1 MGPGPQPLSP
11 LACGLFAEESIKGL
25 TRRAEREYRQHWI
38 RLGVCLTHHNLLCTM
53 GRDGLLIKSSAF
65 LLLLFFLPEDASPA
79 TEPQY
84 MVLLPFL
91 IHTDSPEKVCV
102 QLTHLNES
110 VTLSTT
116 LEYQGEN
123 RSLIDDVVSEK
134 DVFTCIPFSLP
145 KSSSWSSVAFLTV
158 TVKGATL
165 QFRSRK
171 SMLVKNYDS
180 LVFIQTDKPVYKPG
194 QTVLFRIVSLD
205 KDFRP
210 LNETFPLVYIED
222 PKQNRLY
229 QWTKAELNMGLIEL
243 VFSLTSEPI
252 QGTYRVVVQ
261 KASGKTVQH
270 PFSVEEYVLPKFEVT
285 VKMPKVITILDER
298 LKVTVCG
305 LYTFGKPV
313 PGLVSFRVCRKFK
326 QPAATCYGEEA
337 KAVCDEFSEQT
348 DNYGC
353 ISEMV
358 KTKLFQLKR
367 NGYEN
372 KLHVEAK
379 IKEEETGVE
388 LTGTSFSEITT
399 TITKI
404 TFENSDTHYKPGI
417 PFFGQV
423 KLVDA
428 SGAPIA
434 NELVRIS
441 LQGAEG
447 GNYTTDEEGK
457 AQFTLNTSKLN
468 LDSVGIRATHKTQP
482 YCYDH
487 SWVVPYYEDGYLQL
501 KRFYSPSNS
510 YLKIEPNS
518 KTLSCGSSTEVRVH
532 YVITPEAIGEQKKIV
547 FHYLVMAKGIIKQ
560 EGTHILDLD
569 QENAS
574 GIFLLQLPVQA
585 DIAPVA
591 QMFVYTTSPSRELI
605 ADSTKFN
612 VEKCFRNK
620 VDLSFSSS
628 EGLPSSD
635 AHLLFRAS
643 PNSLCALRAVDKS
656 VLLMKP
662 EADLSASS
670 VYSLLP
676 VTELHDY
683 RHGSDVLLEDPLEDC
698 VPVKKIVLDGITYS
712 PVVEMSEDTYSILKG
727 MGLKVFTNTRV
738 RKPWYC
744 STESYMP
751 AGLGLGAPSVMSGA
765 PMHAMRISGS
775 RADRLNP
782 TSATPELLTETVR
795 KYFPE
800 TWIWILV
807 PISSEGNA
815 DLGVPIPDTITEWKA
830 NAFCTSADTGFGLS
844 PTVTLRAFQP
854 FFVELT
860 MPYSVVRGESFTLKA
875 TVFNYLTT
883 CIRVSVTLAQ
893 STHFL
898 ATLVEKEEESY
909 CLCENGR
916 KTVAWL
922 VTPKS
927 LGQVEFSVSTEA
939 LQNKQPCGNT
949 IVETPEKGRKDTV
962 IRQLLVEPEG
972 VEKEM
977 AHNSVLC
984 VKGVPV
990 KEEFFLLLPSNVVQD
1005 SGRAYFSVLGDIMG
1019 TAMQNLHQLLQMP
1032 FGCGEQN
1039 MVLFAPNIYVLDYLN
1054 KTGQL
1059 SEEVKSKATGYLV
1072 SGYQRQLNYK
1082 HPDGSYSTFG
1092 PRYGQP
1098 GNTWLTA
1105 FVLKSFAQARPH
1117 IFIDEK
1123 HIQDAL
1129 VWLSYK
1135 QKENG
1140 CFRSSGTL
1148 LNNAMKGGVDNE
1160 VSLTAYITIALLEI
1174 PLPVTHSVVRNALFC
1189 LEMAAGE
1196 KENHVY
1202 TKALMAYAF
1211 ALAGREEK
1219 RKALLASLE
1228 REAVKKDGSVHWQ
1241 RPGKEPEVAL
1251 PHYRSRAPSAEVE
1264 MTSYVLLAH
1273 LTTQPAP
1280 SQEEL
1285 SFAALIAKW
1294 ISAQQNPNGGFSSTQ
1309 DTVVAL
1315 QALSLYGAVTYA
1327 KSGAASKVTLRSGG
1341 DFQQDFQVDPSNRL
1355 LLQRVPLPRV
1365 PGEYSTEV
1373 SGEGCVYVQTSLRY
1387 NVQPAQE
1394 DAPFMLHVYTVPETC
1409 ADSRAHKVFDIG
1421 INVSYTGERNG
1432 SNMVIVDVKML
1443 SGFIPVKSS
1452 VRKLGGH
1459 PLIERTEISTNHVLV
1474 YVEKLSSETLSF
1486 SFTVEQDIPVQGLK
1500 PAQVKVYDYY
1510 ETDEFATQEYS
1521 APCDTAGTEQ
1531 GNA

>member
-1 MGPGPQPLSP
+1 MG
-11 LACGLFAEESIKGL
+11 K
-25 TRRAEREYRQHWI
+25 
-38 RLGVCLTHHNLLCTM
+38 
-53 GRDGLLIKSSAF
+53 DGLLRKPNIF
-65 LLLLFFLPEDASPA
+65 LLLLFFLPGDTSP
-79 TEPQY
+79 TIEPQY

-102 QLTHLNES
+102 QLTSLNES
-110 VTLSTT
+110 VTLSAT
-116 LEYQGEN
+116 LEYEREN

-145 KSSSWSSVAFLTV
+145 KSNSQSSVTFITV

-171 SMLVKNYDS
+171 SVLVKNSES
-180 LVFIQTDKPVYKPG
+180 LVFVQTDKPIYKPG

-210 LNETFPLVYIED
+210 LDEVFPLVYIED
-222 PKQNRLY
+222 PKKNRLY
-229 QWTKAELNMGLIEL
+229 QWTKAELKQGLIQL
-243 VFSLTSEPI
+243 FFNLTSEPM
-252 QGTYRVVVQ
+252 QGTYTVVAQ
-261 KASGKTVQH
+261 KASGKTIQH

-285 VKMPKVITILDER
+285 VKMPKTITILDEK

-313 PGLVSFRVCRKFK
+313 PGLVSFRVCRKFEH
-326 QPAATCYGEEA
+326 AATTCYGEEA
-337 KAVCDEFSEQT
+337 KAVCDEFSGQT

-367 NGYEN
+367 SGYKN

-399 TITKI
+399 TISKI
-404 TFENSDTHYKPGI
+404 TFENSDSHYKPGI

-423 KLVDA
+423 KLVDG

-434 NELVRIS
+434 NEIVRIS
-441 LQGAEG
+441 FQGGQET
-447 GNYTTDEEGK
+447 NYTTNEKGR
-457 AQFTLNTSKLN
+457 ARFALNTSMLS
-468 LDSVGIRATHKTQP
+468 LDSVGIRATHKVHP
-482 YCYDH
+482 YCYDR
-487 SWVVPYYEDGYLQL
+487 SWVVPYYEEGYLPL

-510 YLKIEPNS
+510 FLKIEPKS
-518 KTLSCGSSTEVRVH
+518 ETLGCGSSTEVRVH
-532 YVITPEAIGEQKKIV
+532 YILTPEAIGEQKKIV
-547 FHYLVMAKGIIKQ
+547 FYYLVMAKGIIKQ
-560 EGTHILDLD
+560 AGTHILDLD
-569 QENAS
+569 QESAN
-574 GIFLLQLPVQA
+574 GIFLLQLPIQA

-591 QMFVYTTSPSRELI
+591 QMLVYTTSPSREVI

-612 VEKCFRNK
+612 IEKCFINK
-620 VDLSFSSS
+620 VDLSFSPS
-628 EGLPSSD
+628 ESLPSSG

-643 PNSLCALRAVDKS
+643 PNSLCAVRAVDKS

-662 EADLSASS
+662 EADLSPNS

-676 VTELHDY
+676 VKELHDY
-683 RHGSDVLLEDPLEDC
+683 HYGPEMLLEEPLENC
-698 VPVKKIVLDGITYS
+698 VPLKKIILNGITYS
-712 PVVEMSEDTYSILKG
+712 PVVEMNEDDTYSILKSV
-727 MGLKVFTNTRV
+727 LIDSSSFTYGQNQMKWMT
-738 RKPWYC
+738 KF
-744 STESYMP
+744 
-751 AGLGLGAPSVMSGA
+751 SVTS
-765 PMHAMRISGS
+765 IQ
-775 RADRLNP
+775 ADRLYA
-782 TSATPELLTETVR
+782 TSSTPEELTETVR

-800 TWIWILV
+800 TWIWSLLS
-807 PISSEGNA
+807 ISSEGNA
-815 DLGVPIPDTITEWKA
+815 NLDVTIPDTITEWKA

-844 PTVTLRAFQP
+844 PTVSLRAFQP

-875 TVFNYLTT
+875 TVFNYLTA

-893 STHFL
+893 SAHFL
-898 ATLVEKEEESY
+898 ASPVEKEEESH

-916 KTVAWL
+916 KTMAWL

-939 LQNKQPCGNT
+939 LQNQQPCGNA

-972 VEKEM
+972 IEKET
-977 AHNSVLC
+977 AQNSVLC
-984 VKGVPV
+984 VK
-990 KEEFFLLLPSNVVQD
+990 
-1005 SGRAYFSVLGDIMG
+1005 GDIMG

-1059 SEEVKSKATGYLV
+1059 SEDVKSKAIGYLV

-1189 LEMAAGE
+1189 LEMSADE

-1211 ALAGREEK
+1211 ALAGKEEK
-1219 RKALLASLE
+1219 RKALLGSLE
-1228 REAVKKDGSVHWQ
+1228 KEAVKKDGSVHWQ
-1241 RPGKEPEVAL
+1241 RPGKEPEVDL
-1251 PHYRSRAPSAEVE
+1251 PYYRYRAPSAEVE
-1264 MTSYVLLAH
+1264 MTAYVLLAH
-1273 LTTQPAP
+1273 LSTHPAP

-1285 SFAALIAKW
+1285 SFASLIAKW
-1294 ISAQQNPNGGFSSTQ
+1294 ISSQQNPNGGFSSTQ

-1341 DFQQDFQVDPSNRL
+1341 DFQQDFQVDPTNRL
-1355 LLQRVPLPRV
+1355 LLQRVPLPQV

-1373 SGEGCVYVQTSLRY
+1373 SGDGCVYLQTSLRY
-1387 NVQPAQE
+1387 NVQPTQE
-1394 DAPFMLHVYTVPETC
+1394 DAPFMLHVYTIPETC
-1409 ADSRAHKVFDIG
+1409 EDSKAHKVFDIG

-1452 VRKLGGH
+1452 VRKLESR
-1459 PLIERTEISTNHVLV
+1459 PVFERTELSTNHILV
-1474 YVEKLSSETLSF
+1474 YLEKLSRETLSF

-1521 APCDTAGTEQ
+1521 APCTTGKAEL